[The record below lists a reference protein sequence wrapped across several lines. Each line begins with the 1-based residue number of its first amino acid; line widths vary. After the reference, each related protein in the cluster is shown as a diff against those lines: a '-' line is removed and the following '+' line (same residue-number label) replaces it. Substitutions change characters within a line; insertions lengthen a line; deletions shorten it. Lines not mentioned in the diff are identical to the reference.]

1 MGTWFDYTDVEKKI
15 NAGLAARKDRP
26 DDKMASQDE
35 FTRKIAESPNAP
47 GFTQGFLMGMNSG
60 YGTANKVATLGIT
73 PGGVSQLAKFTGM
86 PEEAARKIDYATAEL
101 RPGAYLAGSA
111 VGAGLGMLGAARA
124 GGAAALRG
132 IGNMFA
138 PATTGFIGPVVPGVT
153 ATAARIAKNNPATTA
168 LTAIAG
174 GFGANAL
181 GVGQDTTYDKDTTG
195 KRVNVDTSQYI
206 WPSPEAEQQ
215 FKLSMAAYNKSL
227 QRGGDGPTML
237 NRDAAAAGTDS
248 VAAQYWGQI
257 HNADGSLKPGI
268 TPAMEARARL
278 AVEYDAKSKA
288 MGDNTRVAVPLDAFP
303 GGEAGARLWQNQYGE
318 ASNLAA
324 INGNVPVR
332 LADAIS
338 SPQVMS
344 AAQQFAQAQA
354 QAGASDAQRRA
365 PVSFS
370 QVMDMYEEA
379 FPGNVGGPRTPDQR
393 AADVERDYRE
403 RVQAREAAIDA
414 QYIGLGKQVGITDP
428 NVAIALGRGGQ
439 FTRGFMDTMLGQQ
452 QGPPGTPRVPTPK
465 DLEYNRQSQVLLREA
480 AIISQMPE
488 GTQQQREAKQQAQ
501 AANSA
506 AWELLSR
513 MVFTSDAPLI
523 TPGVPI
529 E

>member
-26 DDKMASQDE
+26 DDKLASQDE
-35 FTRKIAESPNAP
+35 FTKKIAEGPNAP
-47 GFTQGFLMGMNSG
+47 GFTQGFLIGMNSG
-60 YGTANKVATLGIT
+60 YGTANKVATLGLM
-73 PGGVSQLAKFTGM
+73 PGGVTSLAAYTGM

-101 RPGAYLAGSA
+101 RPGAYLTGSA

-124 GGAAALRG
+124 GGMAALRG

-168 LTAIAG
+168 LTAMAG
-174 GFGANAL
+174 GYGANKL
-181 GVGQDTTYDKDTTG
+181 GDWLYPEESQKVGKIDAKKFPFSADPAVAKQQQLVLDAMAKAS
-195 KRVNVDTSQYI
+195 KR
-206 WPSPEAEQQ
+206 
-215 FKLSMAAYNKSL
+215 
-227 QRGGDGPTML
+227 DGAGPAML
-237 NRDAAAAGTDS
+237 NRDAAIAGTDS

-288 MGDNTRVAVPLDAFP
+288 MGDSTRVAVPMDAFP

-318 ASNLAA
+318 ASGLAA
-324 INGNVPVR
+324 TNNNVPVR

-338 SPQVMS
+338 SPQVMG

-354 QAGASDAQRRA
+354 QAGASEAQRRA

-403 RVQAREAAIDA
+403 RVQARESAIDA
-414 QYIGLGKQVGITDP
+414 QYIGLGQQVGITDP

-480 AIISQMPE
+480 DIIAQMPE

-513 MVFTSDAPLI
+513 MVFTGDAPLI